1 MFLKHFFIFAYST
14 LYKYLI
20 FCVMAGV
27 NKVILIGNLGKDPDI
42 MIFDGV
48 KKATFSLAT
57 SETYKNKEGQK
68 LEQTEWHN
76 IVCWRGLADI
86 AEKFL
91 KKGVQVYIEGRLRY
105 RKWEDKEGR
114 MKHVVEIVADNFMI
128 LTRTNNIE
136 HVNNN
141 HSEPGLSNILE
152 EYPDAESLGDL
163 PF

>member
-1 MFLKHFFIFAYST
+1 
-14 LYKYLI
+14 
-20 FCVMAGV
+20 MAGV

-114 MKHVVEIVADNFMI
+114 MKHIVEIVADNFMI

>member
-1 MFLKHFFIFAYST
+1 
-14 LYKYLI
+14 
-20 FCVMAGV
+20 MAGV

-152 EYPDAESLGDL
+152 EYPDADRLGDL

>member
-1 MFLKHFFIFAYST
+1 
-14 LYKYLI
+14 
-20 FCVMAGV
+20 MAGV

-114 MKHVVEIVADNFMI
+114 MKHVDEIVADNFMI

-152 EYPDAESLGDL
+152 EYPDADSLGDL

>member
-1 MFLKHFFIFAYST
+1 
-14 LYKYLI
+14 
-20 FCVMAGV
+20 MAGV

-128 LTRTNNIE
+128 LTRTNNID

-152 EYPDAESLGDL
+152 EYPDADSLGDL